1 VPISSVVNHL
11 RRRLDTVITGS
22 VRLSEVRRHI
32 DWILA
37 DGLEGYRELI
47 DVRGATEPYW
57 SASEIWKVP
66 GLLGKPNGHHY
77 GWRAIV
83 VDTKAQFALARLF
96 ATIASRY
103 VPVAVFDDLERAQTW
118 LARSD
123 DPIMLGVS
131 SEAPEARPSRRAARR

>member
-1 VPISSVVNHL
+1 MPISSVVNHL

-47 DVRGATEPYW
+47 DVRGAAAPYW
-57 SASEIWKVP
+57 SPSEIWKVP
-66 GLLGKPNGHHY
+66 GLLGKPNEHHY

-83 VDTKAQFALARLF
+83 ADTKAQFALARLF

-131 SEAPEARPSRRAARR
+131 REAPEARPSRRAARR

>member
-47 DVRGATEPYW
+47 DVRGAAAPYW
-57 SASEIWKVP
+57 SPSEIWKVP
-66 GLLGKPNGHHY
+66 GLLGKPNEHHY

-83 VDTKAQFALARLF
+83 ADTKAQFALARLF

-131 SEAPEARPSRRAARR
+131 REAPEARPSRRAARR

>member
-1 VPISSVVNHL
+1 MPISSVVNHL

-47 DVRGATEPYW
+47 DVRGAAEPYW
-57 SASEIWKVP
+57 SPSEIWKVP
-66 GLLGKPNGHHY
+66 ALLGKPNEHHY

-83 VDTKAQFALARLF
+83 ADTRAQFALARLF

-103 VPVAVFDDLERAQTW
+103 VPVAVFDDFERAQTW

-131 SEAPEARPSRRAARR
+131 REAPEARPSRRAARR

>member
-1 VPISSVVNHL
+1 MPISSVVNHL
-11 RRRLDTVITGS
+11 RRRLDTVMTGRL
-22 VRLSEVRRHI
+22 RLSAVRHHI

-57 SASEIWKVP
+57 SASEIRKVP
-66 GLLGKPNGHHY
+66 GLLGKPNGHDY

-83 VDTKAQFALARLF
+83 VDTTATFALARLF

-103 VPVAVFDDLERAQTW
+103 VPVAVFDDLERAETW

-131 SEAPEARPSRRAARR
+131 SEALEARPSRRAARR